1 MKFEI
6 CKSTIVNDNMPILK
20 ITKDNND
27 GSDFRRVGYL
37 SPFRGYRFQVSGT
50 IDGSGDY
57 GSSSVVGLAKVLYA
71 DYTSDRDG
79 TFGYQSNYSDTGA
92 EILCILAESAIHEFN
107 SYIPVSERST
117 FAEYMNLTFAYFAKK
132 LGKPEHK
139 CSDHIFRDEIRYC
152 DE

>member
-6 CKSTIVNDNMPILK
+6 CKSTIVNNEMPILK
-20 ITKDNND
+20 ITKDD
-27 GSDFRRVGYL
+27 GDGFRRVGYL

-50 IDGSGDY
+50 INGSGDY

-79 TFGYQSNYSDTGA
+79 TFGYQSNYYDTGA
-92 EILCILAESAIHEFN
+92 ELLCILAEDAIHKFGAGI
-107 SYIPVSERST
+107 SICDRST
-117 FAEYMNLTFAYFAKK
+117 FAEYMNLVFKYFAEI
-132 LGKPEHK
+132 LGKSEHK
-139 CSDHIFRDEIRYC
+139 CSDYIVRDEIHYC